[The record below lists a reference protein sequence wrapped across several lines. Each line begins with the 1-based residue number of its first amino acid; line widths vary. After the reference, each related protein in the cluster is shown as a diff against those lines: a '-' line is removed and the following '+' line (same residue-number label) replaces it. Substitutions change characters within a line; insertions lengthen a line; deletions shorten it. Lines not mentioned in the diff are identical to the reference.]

1 MTSTKSPEDKA
12 AAESYEF
19 QAEVSKLLHLMV
31 HSVYSETEVFLREL
45 ISNAADACDKLRYAG
60 ITEPAL
66 VGEDADLKITI
77 TVDPQAK
84 QILVADNG
92 IGMSHDELIE
102 NLGTIARSG
111 TEAFISQLAGK
122 DSDLQL
128 IGQFGVGFYS
138 AFMVAGEVDVLSR
151 RAGTDEAWKWT
162 SDGSGRFTLEPLD
175 AGAED
180 APARGTVIR
189 LHLRE
194 DAAEYAEAGRI
205 ETIVR
210 TYSDHISFPITL
222 NAPAEGED
230 PEEPR
235 QLNSA
240 SALWTR
246 PKSEITED
254 QYKEFYGHVA
264 GLFDEPALTL
274 HYKAEGRHEYTVLL
288 FVPGQRPFDLFDPER
303 LAKLKL
309 YVRRVFITEDASIL
323 PGYLRFARGVI
334 DSEDMPLNIS
344 REMLQN
350 NPIVA
355 AIRKAVTNR
364 ILSELEKAA
373 EKEPETYKTIWSN
386 FGAVLKEG
394 LYEDMERRDQLFNLA
409 RFRTTTADD
418 GQRGLK
424 DYVAAMKDSQAAIYY
439 VTGEDAEKAL
449 ASPQLE
455 GFRAKGVEVLV
466 LSDPVDNFWI
476 TSALGFDGK
485 PFKSV
490 TQGAADLDEIDGGDA
505 ADDGDEADA
514 AELSTL
520 IAVIKQTLGDD
531 VSDVRKSARLTDSA
545 ACLVAEAGGLDRNLE
560 KLLAQHDSAG
570 MPKVAPVLEINP
582 KHDMVKALAGAAKAE
597 GATGDIEDAAR
608 LLLDQAHILDGVPV
622 KDPAGFAARL
632 SRFMARG
639 LGA

>member
-1 MTSTKSPEDKA
+1 MTKIKSPEDEA

-66 VGEDADLKITI
+66 IGDEADLKIAI
-77 TVDPQAK
+77 TVDPDAK
-84 QILVADNG
+84 QILIADNG

-111 TEAFISQLAGK
+111 TEAFIDQLAGK
-122 DSDLQL
+122 DTDLQL

-151 RAGTDEAWKWT
+151 RAGSDEAWKWT
-162 SDGSGRFTLEPLD
+162 SDGSGKFTLEQLD
-175 AGAED
+175 AASDET
-180 APARGTVIR
+180 PARGTVIR

-194 DAAEYAEAGRI
+194 DAGEYADRARVEN
-205 ETIVR
+205 IVR
-210 TYSDHISFPITL
+210 TYSDHISFPIIL
-222 NAPAEGED
+222 NAPAEGDED
-230 PEEPR
+230 AEEPR

-246 PKSEITED
+246 PKSEISEE

-264 GLFDEPALTL
+264 GLYDEPALTV

-309 YVRRVFITEDASIL
+309 YVRRVFITDDASIL

-364 ILSELEKAA
+364 LLSELEKTAD
-373 EKEPETYKTIWSN
+373 KDPDTYKTIWSN
-386 FGAVLKEG
+386 FGPVLKEG
-394 LYEDMERRDQLFNLA
+394 LYEDMERRDQLFSLA
-409 RFRTTTADD
+409 RFRTTTEDD
-418 GQRGLK
+418 GQRSLK
-424 DYVAAMKDSQAAIYY
+424 DYVAAMKDSQTAIYY

-455 GFRAKGVEVLV
+455 GFRAKDDG
-466 LSDPVDNFWI
+466 
-476 TSALGFDGK
+476 SA
-485 PFKSV
+485 
-490 TQGAADLDEIDGGDA
+490 GAVRPGRQFLDHLCPRLRRQAVQVGDA
-505 ADDGDEADA
+505 GRGRSRRGRRRGRRRRRRGSGRDRTRHPDRPDQADPRRRR
-514 AELSTL
+514 
-520 IAVIKQTLGDD
+520 LGRAQISPPDRQCR
-531 VSDVRKSARLTDSA
+531 VPCR
-545 ACLVAEAGGLDRNLE
+545 GGRRPRS
-560 KLLAQHDSAG
+560 KLG
-570 MPKVAPVLEINP
+570 E
-582 KHDMVKALAGAAKAE
+582 
-597 GATGDIEDAAR
+597 AAR
-608 LLLDQAHILDGVPV
+608 PARFRGRAQGRAGPGNQPQA
-622 KDPAGFAARL
+622 
-632 SRFMARG
+632 
-639 LGA
+639 

>member
-66 VGEDADLKITI
+66 IGEDPDLKITI
-77 TVDPQAK
+77 SVDPQAK

-111 TEAFISQLAGK
+111 TEAFIGQLAGK

-175 AGAED
+175 AGADD

-194 DAAEYAEAGRI
+194 DAAEYAEPGRI

-303 LAKLKL
+303 QAKLKL
-309 YVRRVFITEDASIL
+309 YVRRVFITDDASIL

-373 EKEPETYKTIWSN
+373 EKDPETYKTIWSN

-394 LYEDMERRDQLFNLA
+394 LYEDMERRDQLFALA

-418 GQRGLK
+418 GQRSLK

-466 LSDPVDNFWI
+466 LGDPVDNFWI

-560 KLLAQHDSAG
+560 KLLAQHESAG

-582 KHDMVKALAGAAKAE
+582 KHDMVKALAGAAKAQ
-597 GATGDIEDAAR
+597 GATEDIEDAAR

-639 LGA
+639 LGS